1 MDDLD
6 RDPDAILA
14 QFNRLMTELIRGEIQ
29 RNTFRPWEV
38 QLLLDV
44 QSCQLRPAK
53 RRATLTRYQRAVQR
67 AMENGAAAKPFK
79 LSEFLKGY
87 RAQIPPAAPPA
98 AAPEEP
104 KPGEPPQP
112 GTPAW
117 YPGKQES
124 AKE

>member
-6 RDPDAILA
+6 RDPEVLLA

-29 RNTFRPWEV
+29 RNDFRPWEI

-44 QSCQLRPAK
+44 QSCQLRPAA
-53 RRATLTRYQRAVQR
+53 RRATLARYQRAVQR
-67 AMENGAAAKPFK
+67 AMESGAIAKPFK

-87 RAQIPPAAPPA
+87 RVQSRPAEPSA
-98 AAPEEP
+98 AAPEKP
-104 KPGEPPQP
+104 KPGDPPQREA
-112 GTPAW
+112 PAW
-117 YPGKQES
+117 YPGKQKS